1 MKIQLDALKKL
12 ATADKDADSAVGRI
26 DFGEMYLENLSLLLF
41 GKSCSHRIKDRVYF
55 NAILRNGFGIVS
67 SH

>member
-12 ATADKDADSAVGRI
+12 ATADKDAEPHFVGRI

-55 NAILRNGFGIVS
+55 NAILRNGFWCGQ
-67 SH
+67 